1 MARPSPI
8 NWELVEKAYKNGL
21 NIDDI
26 CKNYKLAKKTLQN
39 KIYANKWEVNQGN
52 VNDDINEFKAVL
64 GKVTSHAQDM
74 PEMANIIESKILTVL
89 EDNKLISRNRTL
101 LSSFQALISNGMRSG
116 VYKTA
121 QDIKAGVSSIADIE
135 RVANPN
141 ISQSAVQVNN
151 ANVQE
156 NKTIQIMLEE

>member
-8 NWELVEKAYKNGL
+8 NWELVEKAYKSGL
-21 NIDDI
+21 DINDI

-74 PEMANIIESKILTVL
+74 PEMANVIESKILTVL

-101 LSSFQALISNGMRSG
+101 LSSFQVLISNGMRTG

-121 QDIKAGVSSIADIE
+121 QDIKAGVSSITDIE

-156 NKTIQIMLEE
+156 NKTIQIVVE

>member
-101 LSSFQALISNGMRSG
+101 LSSFQVLISNGMRSG

-135 RVANPN
+135 KVANPSPN
-141 ISQSAVQVNN
+141 TLIQNNN

-156 NKTIQIMLEE
+156 NKTIQIMIED

>member
-8 NWELVEKAYKNGL
+8 NWELVEKAYKSGL

-39 KIYANKWEVNQGN
+39 KIYANRWEVNQGN

-64 GKVTSHAQDM
+64 GKVTGHAQDM

-101 LSSFQALISNGMRSG
+101 LSSFQVLISNGMRTG

-121 QDIKAGVSSIADIE
+121 QDIKAGVSSITDIE
-135 RVANPN
+135 KVANPSPN
-141 ISQSAVQVNN
+141 ALIQNNN

-156 NKTIQIMLEE
+156 NKTIQIVVE

>member
-26 CKNYKLAKKTLQN
+26 CKSYKLAKKTLQN

-89 EDNKLISRNRTL
+89 EDNKVISTNRTL
-101 LSSFQALISNGMRSG
+101 LSSFQALISNGMRTG

-121 QDIKAGVSSIADIE
+121 RDIKAGVSSIADIE
-135 RVANPN
+135 KVANPSPN
-141 ISQSAVQVNN
+141 TLIQNNN

-156 NKTIQIMLEE
+156 NKTIQIVVE